1 MQNCPA
7 CRARYKGQS
16 ICTRCGTDLS
26 LPLLSEQQATEQLR
40 RAVQYL
46 SNKDYNCAA
55 IALQQA
61 QQLQQT
67 PLAIA
72 LDKFLQLKMYEP
84 TLIDQAAV
92 HEPVPVEEP
101 QIHNL
106 L

>member
-7 CRARYKGQS
+7 CRARYKGQTM
-16 ICTRCGTDLS
+16 CTRCGTDLT
-26 LPLLSEQQATEQLR
+26 LPLLSEQKAMEQLR
-40 RAVQYL
+40 RAVQCL
-46 SNKDYNCAA
+46 SNKDYTCAV

-72 LDKFLQLKMYEP
+72 LDKFLQLEMYEP
-84 TLIDQAAV
+84 TLIDPAAI